1 MTTESHHYDARWATN
16 VEGIKAWAD
25 KNGSPMAPAGST
37 IRLRDGRTANVGTF
51 VAYARSRYRKGLLDE
66 RRIRE
71 LSRIPGWTWDRLL
84 PGPKGK
90 ESRNEEIRRMRAQG
104 VTLAE
109 IADKFEMSR
118 QRVHQIA
125 PDAPEESRHE
135 AHLEKRRKQRA
146 KLNVEK
152 VRAAMSAAK
161 NRKVSR

>member
-1 MTTESHHYDARWATN
+1 MTTESHHYDARWAVN
-16 VEGIKAWAD
+16 VDGIKAWAA
-25 KNGSPMAPAGST
+25 KNGSPMAPAGAT

-51 VAYARSRYRKGLLDE
+51 VAYARARHRKGLLDE
-66 RRIRE
+66 RRVRE
-71 LSRIPGWTWDRLL
+71 LSRIQGWTWDRLS

-90 ESRNEEIRRMRAQG
+90 ESRNEEIRRLRAQG

-109 IADKFEMSR
+109 IAEKFEMSR

-125 PDAPEESRHE
+125 PDAPEESKHE

-152 VRAAMSAAK
+152 VRAAVSAAK

>member
-16 VEGIKAWAD
+16 VEGIKAWAA
-25 KNGSPMAPAGST
+25 KNGSPMAPSGAT

-51 VAYARSRYRKGLLDE
+51 VAYARSRYRKGLLDSH
-66 RRIRE
+66 RVRE
-71 LSRIPGWTWDRLL
+71 LSRIPGWTWERLL

-90 ESRNEEIRRMRAQG
+90 ESRNEEIRRLRFQG

-109 IADKFEMSR
+109 IADKYQMSR

-125 PDAPEESRHE
+125 PDAPDASRHE

-152 VRAAMSAAK
+152 MRAAVSTAK
-161 NRKVSR
+161 SRKVLR